1 MLLEDA
7 NNQDYAAENLR
18 LKAVNDQF
26 RERGKQWLWNSLEM
40 LCAELNRQLQTKLDG
55 HLLQTGRQEWQFMIP
70 TSIGEATMVGERFGV
85 RYRGQTLV
93 VEAGWPQQPEH
104 GFVPDGGLARGR
116 VRFSPNVMLEP
127 LTKAELV
134 LKRNGADVAWH
145 TLNYKKLSEPVTTAH
160 LRAYLDLLLK
170 D

>member
-7 NNQDYAAENLR
+7 NNQDYAAEYLR

-26 RERGKQWLWNSLEM
+26 RERGKQWLWSTLET
-40 LCAELNRQLQTKLDG
+40 LRAELNSQLQTKLDG
-55 HLLQTGRQEWQFMIP
+55 HLLQIGRQEWQFTIP

-93 VEAGWPQQPEH
+93 VEVGWPQQPEH
-104 GFVPDGGLARGR
+104 GFVPDSGLARGR

-127 LTKAELV
+127 LTRAELV
-134 LKRNGADVAWH
+134 LKRSGADVVWYM
-145 TLNYKKLSEPVTTAH
+145 LNYKKLSEPVTAAH
-160 LRAYLDLLLK
+160 LRVYLDLLLK

>member
-7 NNQDYAAENLR
+7 NNQDYVAEYLR

-26 RERGKQWLWNSLEM
+26 RARGKQWLWDTLET
-40 LCAELNRQLQTKLDG
+40 LCAELNGQLQAKLDG
-55 HLLQTGRQEWQFMIP
+55 HLLQTGRQDWQFTIP
-70 TSIGEATMVGERFGV
+70 TSIGEATMAGERFGV
-85 RYRGQTLV
+85 RYGSQTLV
-93 VEAGWPQQPEH
+93 VEVGWPQKPEH

-116 VRFSPNVMLEP
+116 VRLSANVMLDP
-127 LTKAELV
+127 LIKAELV
-134 LKRNGADVAWH
+134 LKRNGADTVWH
-145 TLNYKKLSEPVTTAH
+145 VLNHKKLSEPVTAVH